1 MTDVNVNGRAMSRH
15 STFNT
20 GPPPHYKLSDIKDYL
35 NEGKFFIGRKARYNA
50 SEDFNWGRP
59 EIVRALKN
67 LKLSHFHKKEVHW
80 TNPRVVVDYYKARDH
95 FGEDIYTHFHVDPDE
110 DKLIINSFKEI

>member
-1 MTDVNVNGRAMSRH
+1 MSRN
-15 STFNT
+15 STFHT
-20 GPPPHYKLSDIKDYL
+20 GHPPHNRLSEIKNYL
-35 NEGKFFIGRKARYNA
+35 NEGKFFIGRKARDGAFY
-50 SEDFNWGRP
+50 DFNWGQA

-80 TNPRVVVDYYKARDH
+80 TNPRVVVDYYKARDL
-95 FGEDIYTHFHVDPDE
+95 FGENVYTHFHIDPEE